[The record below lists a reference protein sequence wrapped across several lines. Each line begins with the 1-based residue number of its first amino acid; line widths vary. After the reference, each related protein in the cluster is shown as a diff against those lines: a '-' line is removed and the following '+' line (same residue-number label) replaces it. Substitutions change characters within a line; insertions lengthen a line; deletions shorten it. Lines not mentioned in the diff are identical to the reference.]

1 MKKILLLI
9 AIAIGFT
16 VAYAYDDDNRCNEPN
31 VTLAEGIYITSGT
44 CQQTG
49 FVCRL
54 ASEPSGTIT
63 FWLGTSSDRKKIH
76 TTKLPTYYPKQ
87 NESNEIDPNHPN
99 HELRLILAPGIGNS
113 NIFGTAV
120 MASQILSAKSDKAQV
135 SVIYTFVPDGQL
147 PSLNSIRLLSISR
160 VD

>member
-16 VAYAYDDDNRCNEPN
+16 VAYAYDDDNRCNVPN
-31 VTLAEGIYITSGT
+31 ATLAEGIYIPSGA

-49 FVCRL
+49 YVCRL

-63 FWLGTSSDRKKIH
+63 FWLGTSSDCKKNH
-76 TTKLPTYYPKQ
+76 TTKISTYYPKQ
-87 NESNEIDPNHPN
+87 NESNEIDPNHLN
-99 HELRLILAPGIGNS
+99 HDLRLFLAPGIGNS
-113 NIFGTAV
+113 NTFGTAV
-120 MASQILSAKSDKAQV
+120 RASQILSAKSDRAQV

-147 PSLNSIRLLSISR
+147 VELTRI
-160 VD
+160 